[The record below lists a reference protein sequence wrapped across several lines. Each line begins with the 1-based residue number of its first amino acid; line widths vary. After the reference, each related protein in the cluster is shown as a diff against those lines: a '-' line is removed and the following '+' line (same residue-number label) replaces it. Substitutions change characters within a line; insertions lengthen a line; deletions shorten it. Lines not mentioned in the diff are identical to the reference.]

1 VSRGLAE
8 IVATGVGVEAG
19 VADIEHPASD
29 TPRAMVSAAAAINLA
44 RVFFMISPSGSYSA
58 T

>member
-29 TPRAMVSAAAAINLA
+29 TPRAMVSAVAAIV
-44 RVFFMISPSGSYSA
+44 RVMVFFMTSPWR
-58 T
+58 